1 MEFMP
6 KLKSICLFVSSIIII
21 PFYGTAQGLKKA
33 DLSFLSLKEDSLVIL
48 GEKIVNDKEVLERFT
63 ADSFFTR
70 MLVRALKTPNSFNY
84 PFKKISSISNL
95 YSPDSTFRIFT
106 WQVSKDQDTHRRHGA
121 IQMKTKNGEL
131 KLFPLIDRTNVM
143 NSQKDTITNNEWW
156 FGAIYYKIIKKEYQ
170 GKSYYTLLGYDENS
184 IRSTKKRIELLYFD
198 PNGKPIFGGDFF
210 TFKQDSIPQK
220 NQSRFWVEYKKNG
233 NARIIFDDELNLII
247 YDHLISETNE
257 PNKLYTYI
265 PDGDYEGFKWTNGKW
280 LHINKVFN
288 QKLKDGEAPII
299 KPIKENKIKSG
310 S

>member
-1 MEFMP
+1 MELMP
-6 KLKSICLFVSSIIII
+6 KLKFVCLFVSSIIII
-21 PFYGTAQGLKKA
+21 PFYGTAQELKKA
-33 DLSFLSLKEDSLVIL
+33 DLLFLSLKEDSLVIL
-48 GEKIVNDKEVLERFT
+48 GEKIVNEEEVLERFT

-70 MLVRALKTPNSFNY
+70 ILVRALKTQNSFNY

-131 KLFPLIDRTNVM
+131 KLFPLIDRSNVM

-156 FGAIYYKIIKKEYQ
+156 FGAIYYKIIKKDYQ
-170 GKSYYTLLGYDENS
+170 GISYYTLLGYDENS
-184 IRSTKKRIELLYFD
+184 IRSTKKRIEVLYFD
-198 PNGKPIFGGDFF
+198 PSGKPIFGGDFF
-210 TFKQDSIPQK
+210 TFKQDSIPKK
-220 NQSRFWVEYKKNG
+220 NQSRFWIEYKKNG
-233 NARIIFDDELNLII
+233 NARITFDDELNLII
-247 YDHLISETNE
+247 YDHLISETSE
-257 PNKLYTYI
+257 TNKVYTYI